1 MALVLEGLFDGAGH
15 LVLAAAVF
23 EGERGLREDAAGREE
38 VVEVREILRRGWR
51 DRDGG
56 YGGQCLVPRRLLRR
70 RGFALSIIEA
80 EANK

>member
-1 MALVLEGLFDGAGH
+1 MAFVFEGFFDGSGH
-15 LVLAAAVF
+15 LVLAAAVL

-38 VVEVREILRRGWR
+38 VVEARKILGRGGR

-56 YGGQCLVPRRLLRR
+56 GGRQCLALCRLLRR
-70 RGFALSIIEA
+70 KGFAISIIEA

>member
-1 MALVLEGLFDGAGH
+1 LASAVL
-15 LVLAAAVF
+15 

-38 VVEVREILRRGWR
+38 VVEAREILRRGGR

-56 YGGQCLVPRRLLRR
+56 GGRQCLALCRLLRR
-70 RGFALSIIEA
+70 KGFAISIIEA

>member
-1 MALVLEGLFDGAGH
+1 MTLVFEGFFDGTGH

-23 EGERGLREDAAGREE
+23 EGQGGLGEDASGREE
-38 VVEVREILRRGWR
+38 VVQAREIFRRDWC

-56 YGGQCLVPRRLLRR
+56 YGGQCLALCRLLRR
-70 RGFALSIIEA
+70 KGFAISIIEA